1 MGLHVIVM
9 DWHHG
14 QWSPR
19 TPWLDQGVVTMAPWL
34 DQCTYLAQQR
44 KNKCWDSLMGL
55 HVYKM
60 EAMEGYT
67 HNMQARGAHDVEA
80 KH

>member
-1 MGLHVIVM
+1 M
-9 DWHHG
+9 
-14 QWSPR
+14 SPNICFFFVEVR
-19 TPWLDQGVVTMAPWL
+19 PRSSN
-34 DQCTYLAQQR
+34 Y
-44 KNKCWDSLMGL
+44 DSLVRPMHLLSSTKKKQMLGLMGL

>member
-1 MGLHVIVM
+1 
-9 DWHHG
+9 
-14 QWSPR
+14 
-19 TPWLDQGVVTMAPWL
+19 
-34 DQCTYLAQQR
+34 
-44 KNKCWDSLMGL
+44 MGL

>member
-1 MGLHVIVM
+1 MLGL
-9 DWHHG
+9 
-14 QWSPR
+14 
-19 TPWLDQGVVTMAPWL
+19 L
-34 DQCTYLAQQR
+34 
-44 KNKCWDSLMGL
+44 GL

-67 HNMQARGAHDVEA
+67 HNMQARGAHDHDDVEA